1 MRQFLV
7 GTFVLAGVIASAH
20 ATAQAPSASS
30 GALSDLLKRQTEE
43 FARASQSRDKAVLG
57 KYLDTAVV
65 FTNETGATGTREDL
79 LSGPAGPH
87 GPLPKNEI
95 VDWMLR
101 EQGDVAT
108 ATFTDVVTTDY
119 FGRVVENRYR
129 STEVWA
135 HRADGWKMIASD
147 TAYVPRDPPPMQVS
161 ATEMD
166 EYVGVYQ
173 FAPGLKVAI
182 TRTGDG
188 LAASTNG
195 APAVPMAFEV
205 HDVAFSVGG
214 GTARRLFLRGPTG
227 RVVGYVSSRNGTDLH
242 FDRVA

>member
-1 MRQFLV
+1 MHRILV
-7 GTFVLAGVIASAH
+7 SIAALAGTFAAADAASPVPPA
-20 ATAQAPSASS
+20 
-30 GALSDLLKRQTEE
+30 ALSELLRGQTEE
-43 FARASQSRDKAVLG
+43 FARASQSGDKAVFA
-57 KYLDTAVV
+57 KYLDAAVV
-65 FTNETGATGTREDL
+65 FTNETGETASREDL
-79 LSGPAGPH
+79 LSGPAGRT

-101 EQGDVAT
+101 AQGDVAT
-108 ATFTDVVTTDY
+108 ATFTDVVTVDY
-119 FGRVVENRYR
+119 FGHAVENRYR

-135 HRADGWKMIASD
+135 HRPDGWKMIASD
-147 TAYVPRDPPPMQVS
+147 TAYVPHDPPSMPVS
-161 ATEMD
+161 GTD
-166 EYVGVYQ
+166 LDQYVGVYQ
-173 FAPGLKVAI
+173 FAPGRQVMI
-182 TRTGDG
+182 TRTAGG

-205 HDVAFSVGG
+205 RDVAFSIGG